1 MTVAVATL
9 VLNVAQTCIL
19 HISILAT
26 GILSASTGKCLL
38 VHLLATCYW
47 VIMQAAEPQSLRKRM
62 RLSVHH
68 RLTEEQQIILSTSAA
83 EPEMVLVH
91 CRLQSQRSSNQG
103 ESSQPDLERST
114 PQLLESAAKS
124 GTAAVV
130 KPNFQR
136 HSMGATSDPLSRS
149 PSAKRR
155 CVA

>member
-1 MTVAVATL
+1 
-9 VLNVAQTCIL
+9 
-19 HISILAT
+19 
-26 GILSASTGKCLL
+26 
-38 VHLLATCYW
+38 
-47 VIMQAAEPQSLRKRM
+47 M

-68 RLTEEQQIILSTSAA
+68 RLTDEKQIILSHLQLTDL
-83 EPEMVLVH
+83 MFVH
-91 CRLQSQRSSNQG
+91 CRLQSQRSSNYG

-124 GTAAVV
+124 GTAAAV

-136 HSMGATSDPLSRS
+136 HSMGATGSGPLSRS